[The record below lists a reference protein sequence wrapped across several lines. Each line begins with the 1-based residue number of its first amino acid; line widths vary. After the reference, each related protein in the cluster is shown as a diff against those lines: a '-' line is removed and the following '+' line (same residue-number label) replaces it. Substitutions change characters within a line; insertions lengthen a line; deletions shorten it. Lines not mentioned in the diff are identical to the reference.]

1 MFRTA
6 LRNVLAHK
14 AKLLMTALA
23 VTLGVAFVAGSLVFS
38 STVSRAYS
46 DAVSSDLR
54 GVDLAVQQGWDDGP
68 HYPDQRLLDEI
79 AALPETGAV
88 LGDVRGNA
96 ALAGPD
102 GQRVGELWSSAAGS
116 IVEGDER
123 RTLVEGRLPE
133 GEGELL
139 IDSRTAER
147 TGFTTG
153 DTVTWSTDGPG
164 RTATVTGVFDTE
176 DGDVAAGGTLLLF
189 APDVAQEI
197 FLEPGQY
204 DQLNVTAAP
213 GVSQGELRT
222 AVEPL
227 VTDTLDLA
235 TGDELVAA
243 QERSIASYTEGL
255 RTGLLIFAGI
265 SLFVGIFI
273 IANTFTMLVTQRIRE
288 LALLRAVGASRRQVT
303 RSVLIESF
311 VVGFL
316 AGATGLV
323 VGIGV
328 ALLLRATIAGEA
340 SGLPA
345 GDLVVGLDSVL
356 VSLGV
361 GVVVTM
367 LSAWLPA
374 RRAAKIPP
382 AAAVGAAY
390 APATRRG
397 LVVRTSVG
405 AVLTLLGGFLAL
417 VKATDDMS
425 TNLLIMTFGSMVLLT
440 GVILL
445 TPVLSRPVIAAVRPL
460 LRPFGFLGDL
470 ARRNA
475 LRDSR
480 RTAATASALMIGLT
494 LITALT
500 VGAAGMQRAMSEEL
514 RQTVSADY
522 EVRMFSTV
530 PMSPEVRE
538 AVAAAPEV
546 TASTGLAGDWVD
558 FAGEEGED
566 GGAMLHGVN
575 GADLPELMSLELVEG
590 ESARLGEGE
599 ILLDERTAAERG
611 LGVGDSVALR
621 LGEEEQ
627 VEELTVVGVYGDHRT
642 LYGMVAD
649 VSVLERNGIPTD
661 DRFVWVMTEG
671 GVSAETTEALRAA
684 VGDSPALSV
693 LDREAMIAEAS
704 GQADTALTLVYA
716 LLGMAVVIAVL
727 GVVNTLAMS
736 VMERRSEIG
745 MLRAVGLDRGGVARM
760 VRLESVVISLFGG
773 VLGIGLG
780 IFIGWAG
787 GLKLADQMTTFELVL
802 PYERLGLFLLLAAVV
817 GVIAALWPA
826 RRAART
832 DMLSAIHAT

>member
-54 GVDLAVQQGWDDGP
+54 GIDLAVQEGWDDGP
-68 HYPDQRLLDEI
+68 YYPDQRLLDEI

-88 LGDVRGNA
+88 FGDVRGNA

-102 GQRVGELWSSAAGS
+102 GERVGELWSSTAGS

-123 RTLVEGRLPE
+123 RTMVEGRLPE
-133 GEGELL
+133 GEDELV

-164 RTATVTGVFDTE
+164 RTATVTGVFETE

-189 APDVAQEI
+189 APDVAQEV

-204 DQLNVTAAP
+204 GQLNVTAAP
-213 GVSQGELRT
+213 GVSQDELRT

-227 VTDTLDLA
+227 VAESLDLA
-235 TGDELVAA
+235 TGAQLVAD

-311 VVGFL
+311 VVGLL
-316 AGATGLV
+316 AGAAGLV

-345 GDLVVGLDSVL
+345 GDLVIGADSVL

-361 GVVVTM
+361 GVVITM

-397 LVVRTSVG
+397 LVVRTTVG
-405 AVLTLLGGFLAL
+405 AVLALLGGVLAL

-425 TNLLIMTFGSMVLLT
+425 SNFLIMAFGAMVLLT

-500 VGAAGMQRAMSEEL
+500 VGAAGMQRAMAEEL
-514 RQTVSADY
+514 EQTVSADY
-522 EVRMFSTV
+522 EVRMFSTI
-530 PMSPEVRE
+530 PMSSDVRE

-546 TASTGLAGDWVD
+546 TASTGLATEYVD
-558 FAGEEGED
+558 FDGED
-566 GGAMLHGVN
+566 AGAALHGVSGEN
-575 GADLPELMSLELVEG
+575 LPELMALELVEG
-590 ESARLGEGE
+590 DSARLGEGD

-611 LGVGDSVALR
+611 LGAGDTVALR
-621 LGEEEQ
+621 LGDEEQ
-627 VEELTVVGVYGDHRT
+627 VETFTVVGVYEDHRT
-642 LYGMVAD
+642 LHGMVTD
-649 VSVLERNGIPTD
+649 VSVLERNGISTE
-661 DRFVWVMTEG
+661 DRFVWAMTEG

-693 LDREAMIAEAS
+693 LDREAMIAEVSAE
-704 GQADTALTLVYA
+704 ADTALTLVYA

-787 GLKLADQMTTFELVL
+787 GLKLADQMSTYQLVL